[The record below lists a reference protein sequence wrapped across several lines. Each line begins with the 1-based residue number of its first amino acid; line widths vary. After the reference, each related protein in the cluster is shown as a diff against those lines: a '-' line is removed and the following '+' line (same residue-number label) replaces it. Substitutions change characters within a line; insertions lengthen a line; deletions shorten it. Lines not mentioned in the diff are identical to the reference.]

1 MSSETER
8 ANLRFIKD
16 YVTCHGT
23 APTHTSTYSRGT
35 FPEDQ
40 PWDFDVWRDQF
51 RIKVLQMSEDEELV
65 FKARGKRV
73 RAAADVKAG
82 DSEDTSPRGPID
94 ASQAD
99 SPPKSSDDE
108 AGEDEAGLP
117 GKKRLKLRTKGAA
130 EAAKAAGFARQEGDS
145 ELEDEGAPEEEEED
159 AFYGYAED
167 DEEAAL

>member
-1 MSSETER
+1 MSAAE
-8 ANLRFIKD
+8 
-16 YVTCHGT
+16 VM
-23 APTHTSTYSRGT
+23 APADAA
-35 FPEDQ
+35 PADVAEAPAVDPLAAPVDEDE
-40 PWDFDVWRDQF
+40 D
-51 RIKVLQMSEDEELV
+51 EDEELV

-82 DSEDTSPRGPID
+82 DAGEDTSPRGPID

-108 AGEDEAGLP
+108 AGDDEAGLP

-159 AFYGYAED
+159 AFYG
-167 DEEAAL
+167 